1 MGGHAARRE
10 NKQEQIEKL
19 NLANRRL
26 KIKQAKQASRAKKPG
41 KKA

>member
-10 NKQEQIEKL
+10 NKQEQIDKL
-19 NLANRRL
+19 NLANRSL
-26 KIKQAKQASRAKKPG
+26 KTKQAKQASRQKKGG